1 MTDNHLLLR
10 LSYWAKN
17 HRPRAI
23 SLLVLCKVIVGAIG
37 FHLGIGMAISGYDHL
52 AAYLTPWLLGPALL
66 LLWVYPLRRERC
78 FMDKVVFYRR
88 QKTADAALGLLGFA
102 FWLYIGNA
110 VPGWVA
116 SSATAH
122 APAASRAIALAMTER
137 ADAAK
142 GEATLSMEQEE
153 RQKANRSGGLL
164 KKWLVKRAAKSIE
177 RTSALLRALDDTP
190 VGLKILFTLL
200 VVALFLGGMFGVVGL
215 SCHLACSGMEGLAYV
230 VFFGGLLGFGA
241 LSTWLIIKIWKRS
254 A

>member
-1 MTDNHLLLR
+1 
-10 LSYWAKN
+10 
-17 HRPRAI
+17 
-23 SLLVLCKVIVGAIG
+23 
-37 FHLGIGMAISGYDHL
+37 
-52 AAYLTPWLLGPALL
+52 
-66 LLWVYPLRRERC
+66 
-78 FMDKVVFYRR
+78 MDKAVFYRR
-88 QKTADAALGLLGFA
+88 QKTADAALGLFGFA

-110 VPGWVA
+110 VLGWVA

-142 GEATLSMEQEE
+142 GEATLSMEQEK

-200 VVALFLGGMFGVVGL
+200 VVALFLGGMFGVVVL